1 MSELRALT
9 KALRSLDNRIT
20 GIEDCLVVVLR
31 NSEQEADWRHEQRGL
46 VHSAGLAGEEHTK
59 AMKQVQDACSAISH
73 KLVHLVERIE
83 SLAANQW
90 ASDKELRK
98 RVRALES
105 GEEVTQT

>member
-1 MSELRALT
+1 VSELRALT
-9 KALRSLDNRIT
+9 KALRSLDSRIT

-31 NSEQEADWRHEQRGL
+31 NSEQESDWRHEQRNL
-46 VHSAGLAGEEHTK
+46 VHAANQEREEQVR

-105 GEEVTQT
+105 GDEVTQT

>member
-9 KALRSLDNRIT
+9 KALRSLDSRIT

-31 NSEQEADWRHEQRGL
+31 NSEQEADWRHEQRNAAHAYGL
-46 VHSAGLAGEEHTK
+46 EREDQVR
-59 AMKQVQDACSAISH
+59 AMKQVQDACGAISNR
-73 KLVHLVERIE
+73 LLHLVERIE

-98 RVRALES
+98 RLRDLES
-105 GEEVTQT
+105 GDEVTKT

>member
-9 KALRSLDNRIT
+9 KAFRSLDSRIT

-31 NSEQEADWRHEQRGL
+31 NSEEQVR
-46 VHSAGLAGEEHTK
+46 AI
-59 AMKQVQDACSAISH
+59 KQVQEACGAISSR
-73 KLVHLVERIE
+73 LVHLVERIE

-98 RVRALES
+98 RMRELET
-105 GEEVTQT
+105 GDEVTQT